1 MARTFRF
8 NVIVFIQC
16 RYRYLDSISIFIVLD
31 ADKALKI
38 IAFLCRFA
46 RPLSGY
52 ILKSEHTKTIPIIG
66 KPMKSI
72 NIGSKVTAHRT
83 PNDRPQIHLSV
94 KDNKSIEILTVPK
107 AENPQIHQKNV
118 AIILDEHL
126 IYKILSQKYQHVK
139 ISEISTKSDLQRVLN
154 RRPDLV
160 FSGVKYFE
168 FGAGK
173 TWLND
178 CLDQNGIAYMG
189 SNRQA
194 LEHEANKSEAKD
206 IVQNAGVQTAR
217 YFKSVPGE
225 HLTEASIPIA
235 FPLFLKP
242 VTGGD
247 SRGVDAFSYVHNFA
261 GFKAKVAKI
270 YSRQNNTTLA
280 ETYLTGR
287 EFTVGIFQDCK
298 THEYTVMPVEI
309 ITSKNE
315 DGHRILDF
323 DIKRN
328 DTEQVVA
335 VASAVLRKQL
345 STMARAV
352 FKALGGKS
360 FARIDIKMDGHNVLY
375 FIEANLMP
383 GLGKGYFYRSC
394 MLNLDMNYDQMILR
408 IAANGLGVSTGA
420 AAS

>member
-1 MARTFRF
+1 MK
-8 NVIVFIQC
+8 
-16 RYRYLDSISIFIVLD
+16 L
-31 ADKALKI
+31 
-38 IAFLCRFA
+38 
-46 RPLSGY
+46 
-52 ILKSEHTKTIPIIG
+52 EHTKTIPIIG
-66 KPMKSI
+66 KPVNSI
-72 NIGSKVTAHRT
+72 SVGSTFPAYRNRNVLS
-83 PNDRPQIHLSV
+83 QIDLPI
-94 KDNKSIEILTVPK
+94 KDNKSIVILTVPK
-107 AENPQIHQKNV
+107 AESPQIYQKNV
-118 AIILDEHL
+118 GIILDEHL
-126 IYKILSQKYQHVK
+126 IFKILSQKYQHVK
-139 ISEISTKSDLQRVLN
+139 ISEISTKSDLERVLN

-178 CLDQNGIAYMG
+178 CLDQNGIAYLG

-194 LEHEANKSEAKD
+194 LERESNKNQAKD
-206 IVQNAGVQTAR
+206 IVQNIGIQTAQ

-225 HLTEASIPIA
+225 HPTEASIPIA

-261 GFKAKVAKI
+261 GFKSKVAKI

-287 EFTVGIFQDCK
+287 EFTVGVFQDCK
-298 THEYTVMPVEI
+298 TQKYTTMPIEI
-309 ITSKNE
+309 ITSKNKN
-315 DGHRILDF
+315 GHRILDF
-323 DIKRN
+323 NIKKN
-328 DTEQVVA
+328 DTEQVIA
-335 VASAVLRKQL
+335 VARAVLRKQL

-352 FKALGGKS
+352 FRALGGKS

-394 MLNLDMNYDQMILR
+394 LLNLNMSYDQMILR

-420 AAS
+420 AAP

>member
-1 MARTFRF
+1 MKNI
-8 NVIVFIQC
+8 NV
-16 RYRYLDSISIFIVLD
+16 
-31 ADKALKI
+31 
-38 IAFLCRFA
+38 
-46 RPLSGY
+46 G
-52 ILKSEHTKTIPIIG
+52 SE
-66 KPMKSI
+66 
-72 NIGSKVTAHRT
+72 VTAQRNH
-83 PNDRPQIHLSV
+83 NDPTQSHMPV

-118 AIILDEHL
+118 GITIDEHL
-126 IYKILSQKYQHVK
+126 VFKILSQKYQHVQ
-139 ISEISTKSDLQRVLN
+139 ISEISTKSELQHVLN

-168 FGAGK
+168 FGASK

-178 CLDQNGIAYMG
+178 CLDLNGIAYMG

-194 LEHEANKSEAKD
+194 LEREANKSQAKD
-206 IVQNAGVQTAR
+206 IVQKAGVLTAQ

-225 HLTEASIPIA
+225 HLTEASIPLA

-247 SRGVDAFSYVHNFA
+247 SRGVDGFSYVQTFA
-261 GFKAKVAKI
+261 GFKSKVAKI
-270 YSRQNNTTLA
+270 YSRQSNTTLA

-287 EFTVGIFQDCK
+287 EFTVGIFQDCNTQK
-298 THEYTVMPVEI
+298 YTTMPIEI
-309 ITSKNE
+309 IAAKNE
-315 DGHRILDF
+315 NGHRILDF

-335 VASAVLRKQL
+335 VSNALLRRQL
-345 STMARAV
+345 SAMARAV

-360 FARIDIKMDGHNVLY
+360 FARIDMKMDGHNALY

-383 GLGKGYFYRSC
+383 GLGKGYFFRSC
-394 MLNLDMNYDQMILR
+394 VLNLGMSYDQMILR